1 MKNLRHLV
9 VTLSHRGGF
18 APRLIIAKKGEE
30 RPSPAQ
36 AIKLLR
42 IDIEPDREE
51 SVQVVEVKPV
61 LLSKPQT
68 QREMTGDQRARLISQ
83 WATRFY
89 DMTESWNG
97 PPGMQLAYLFAAI
110 ARGSYVALTRNSALV
125 RLLRQEIV
133 PANNPIWRF
142 IQIEE

>member
-1 MKNLRHLV
+1 MKNLRHFV
-9 VTLSHRGGF
+9 VTPSHRDGF
-18 APRLIIAKKGEE
+18 TPGLIIAKKG

-36 AIKLLR
+36 AIRLLR
-42 IDIEPDREE
+42 IDIEPGRKE

-61 LLSKPQT
+61 LLSEPRTK
-68 QREMTGDQRARLISQ
+68 REMTGDQRARLIAK
-83 WATRFY
+83 WASRFY

-97 PPGMQLAYLFAAI
+97 PLGMQLAYLFAAI
-110 ARGSYVALTRNSALV
+110 ARSSHVALTRNSARV
-125 RLLRQEIV
+125 RLLRQETV